1 MDKIS
6 ASVLLKGLAP
16 EGFADEAAIDLVTTD
31 SREVRPGCIFV
42 AFPGE
47 KFDGHDFAAKA
58 LEEGAEYVV
67 LNHPVKDVPAGKCF
81 LCPDSY
87 RAMMMMGANY
97 RRQFSPKVVG
107 VTGSVGKT
115 TTKQMTYAA
124 IAGFGNTIKT
134 EGNQNNELGLPR
146 TMFRIGKETEY
157 AVVEMG
163 MSHRGEIE
171 PLCPPGCGHHHLH
184 RRVAHWQPGQPGE
197 YLQGQAGVGDAG
209 GDSCRQYAF

>member
-115 TTKQMTYAA
+115 TTKQMT
-124 IAGFGNTIKT
+124 
-134 EGNQNNELGLPR
+134 
-146 TMFRIGKETEY
+146 
-157 AVVEMG
+157 
-163 MSHRGEIE
+163 
-171 PLCPPGCGHHHLH
+171 
-184 RRVAHWQPGQPGE
+184 
-197 YLQGQAGVGDAG
+197 
-209 GDSCRQYAF
+209 

>member
-6 ASVLLKGLAP
+6 ASILLKGLAP

-115 TTKQMTYAA
+115 TTKQMT
-124 IAGFGNTIKT
+124 
-134 EGNQNNELGLPR
+134 LRRHCGL
-146 TMFRIGKETEY
+146 
-157 AVVEMG
+157 
-163 MSHRGEIE
+163 
-171 PLCPPGCGHHHLH
+171 
-184 RRVAHWQPGQPGE
+184 WQYHQDRGQPE
-197 YLQGQAGVGDAG
+197 QRAGPAPHHVPHRQRDA
-209 GDSCRQYAF
+209 STPWWRWA

>member
-67 LNHPVKDVPAGKCF
+67 LNHPVKDVPEEKCF

-87 RAMMMMGANY
+87 RAMMIMGANY

-115 TTKQMTYAA
+115 TAYSVSLPMRNMVRALA
-124 IAGFGNTIKT
+124 IPSR
-134 EGNQNNELGLPR
+134 PR
-146 TMFRIGKETEY
+146 ATRTTSW
-157 AVVEMG
+157 A
-163 MSHRGEIE
+163 
-171 PLCPPGCGHHHLH
+171 CPAPCSASAK
-184 RRVAHWQPGQPGE
+184 RRSTRWWRWA
-197 YLQGQAGVGDAG
+197 
-209 GDSCRQYAF
+209 